1 MNDVKKNVKTISE
14 AAEFSDIKKKY
25 SKIAPT
31 LHIWTTYI
39 HFGNNLEF
47 FPMERT
53 EDDNFKKC
61 WFLAA
66 SVHNYNSWGG
76 LLYEVLTQIRKCDL
90 CEKGETKYV
99 CMYVSRSRTYHRRCI
114 SKREEMIWKKFREK
128 NVWTLP
134 DENYEDDGAG
144 QQV

>member
-1 MNDVKKNVKTISE
+1 MRAPLMMSVEDYIFLSFIVWS
-14 AAEFSDIKKKY
+14 SDTDQEMW
-25 SKIAPT
+25 SV
-31 LHIWTTYI
+31 W
-39 HFGNNLEF
+39 
-47 FPMERT
+47 ERGD
-53 EDDNFKKC
+53 E
-61 WFLAA
+61 
-66 SVHNYNSWGG
+66 
-76 LLYEVLTQIRKCDL
+76 
-90 CEKGETKYV
+90 V

>member
-1 MNDVKKNVKTISE
+1 ME
-14 AAEFSDIKKKY
+14 
-25 SKIAPT
+25 
-31 LHIWTTYI
+31 WTTWKKTWKLFLKQQKFQI
-39 HFGNNLEF
+39 LKNLFKNSSNSTHLNHILVTIIIF

-66 SVHNYNSWGG
+66 SVYNYNSWGG